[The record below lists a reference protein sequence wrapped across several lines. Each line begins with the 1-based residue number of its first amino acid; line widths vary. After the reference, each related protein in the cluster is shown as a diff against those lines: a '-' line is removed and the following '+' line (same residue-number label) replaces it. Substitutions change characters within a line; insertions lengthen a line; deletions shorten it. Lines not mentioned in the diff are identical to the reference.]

1 MTFEVNF
8 KKVHIYCFVAVLT
21 NAKMTSFRPTYSAVV
36 ANKWMWKMAR
46 FGLKSEY
53 GFGKHRWHSLTKN
66 SEGQN
71 LPGKKGKLSYNI

>member
-1 MTFEVNF
+1 M
-8 KKVHIYCFVAVLT
+8 YCFATVQT

-36 ANKWMWKMAR
+36 ANKWMWKMER

-71 LPGKKGKLSYNI
+71 LPDKKRKLSYII